1 MNLRQVV
8 YPFSIAVVLVMFQP
22 HGKADTNVEESRD
35 LRESIQAARQSVASI
50 FSGLLNSIL
59 AARAGNPV
67 TSEPQ
72 FKLVFSVGA
81 GGKVVDTTTGFE
93 CESECEV
100 TLENVLR
107 ATYEVIPD
115 EDYQFAGWSGDI
127 CNGPAKYLNSTC
139 DVVIG
144 WSRLGADDVL
154 RVKANFARSANL
166 DSATATDEFEVSSY
180 GFGSFYSTEV
190 APTLCYPTLDDC
202 DAGGM
207 GQGIAYIDPDNT
219 AQGDFNRDGHQDILI
234 MPYMPYGYV
243 RQQKAYPTIFLNNGH
258 GGLYRSDSIFA
269 EGSAAGMDFGYRL
282 AVTDFNGDSFDDFL
296 ISAMGTLSREPHNY
310 MEFVGER
317 HLLYLSGPDGKLH
330 DKSDQIAGQ
339 ENGASRQGPEQGI
352 LEGGSHYLAT
362 GDIDGD
368 GDIDAWFWPGLFV
381 NDGSGELS
389 FTESWF
395 DLCGCWDGIMSSLI
409 ADLDGDDIGDLVV
422 FQSDPESTSKLFLS
436 NGESSLAGRQITTLP
451 PGEYG
456 VQNTKH
462 NHADA
467 TDVDGDGDVDIV
479 IGQTRANPY
488 YKGRYLQLLINDGAG
503 NFSDET
509 AERLGPQTAY
519 ADGEAPPDGEGV
531 VYLLDVNGDGY
542 TDIFDRRAA
551 REPKEGA
558 PIQAAASIWLNNG
571 EGYFTDVPPTVFPTI
586 EPKDLA
592 PRFGDHWQIQGLRWA
607 APIHLNADG
616 YIDLVSYVLTDYE
629 LRTESG
635 FYESTLYTLTAKKK
649 LEAGDYADQ
658 E

>member
-1 MNLRQVV
+1 MNLKRSVDT
-8 YPFSIAVVLVMFQP
+8 FAVAFALVASQ
-22 HGKADTNVEESRD
+22 GYGGTDVKAQEPRDSRG
-35 LRESIQAARQSVASI
+35 SIQAARQSVTSI
-50 FSGLLNSIL
+50 FSSLLDSIL
-59 AARAGNPV
+59 EIRSGNSPSI
-67 TSEPQ
+67 TPQ
-72 FKLVFSVGA
+72 YKLAFSVGA
-81 GGKVVDTTTGFE
+81 GGKVVNTASGFE

-100 TLENVLR
+100 ALTDVLR
-107 ATYEVIPD
+107 ATYKVIPN
-115 EDYQFAGWSGDI
+115 ENYQFAGWSGDI
-127 CNGPAKYLNSTC
+127 CSGPDTYLSSTC

-144 WSRLGADDVL
+144 WSRLGTDDALHV
-154 RVKANFARSANL
+154 RANFARKANL

-207 GQGIAYIDPDNT
+207 GQGVAYIDPDNT

-243 RQQKAYPTIFLNNGH
+243 RQQKAYPTIFLNNGQ
-258 GGLYRSDSIFA
+258 GSLYRSDNIFA

-339 ENGASRQGPEQGI
+339 ENGASRQGPEQELLG
-352 LEGGSHYLAT
+352 GGSHYLAT

-381 NDGSGELS
+381 NDGSGQLS

-422 FQSDPESTSKLFLS
+422 FQSDPVSTSKLFLS
-436 NGESSLAGRQITTLP
+436 NGKSSLAERQITTLP
-451 PGEYG
+451 TGEYG
-456 VQNTKH
+456 VENTKH
-462 NHADA
+462 NHAGA
-467 TDVDGDGDVDIV
+467 TDLDGDGDVDIV
-479 IGQTRANPY
+479 IGQTRGTPY

-509 AERLGPQTAY
+509 AERLSPQTVY

-542 TDIFDRRAA
+542 TDIFDRRAPQ
-551 REPKEGA
+551 EPKEGA

-571 EGYFTDVPPTVFPTI
+571 EGYFSDVPPTVFPSV

-649 LEAGDYADQ
+649 LESGNYAD
-658 E
+658 